1 MLRVLLVAVLVAV
14 RADCFEK
21 VVVGQGVVFAGVLFN
36 STRASGAL
44 VSTT

>member
-21 VVVGQGVVFAGVLFN
+21 VVVGQGVVFAGVLF
-36 STRASGAL
+36 
-44 VSTT
+44 